1 MARQLTE
8 KNRATSLII
17 GYFPILNTFQVPVPY
32 LKWTLLI
39 KTYMDLLA
47 FVVFSLSL
55 LAEIRC
61 HGVQPIRRRWRW
73 HRHKK
78 TFTMSYRGISTSRL
92 RNVRSGMYSY
102 AILLHSSGCRKI
114 TTALHFEPDG
124 WIGAKVD
131 GKPCEQVA
139 GTMFDNYICSFS
151 LLG

>member
-61 HGVQPIRRRWRW
+61 HGVQPIRRR
-73 HRHKK
+73 
-78 TFTMSYRGISTSRL
+78 
-92 RNVRSGMYSY
+92 
-102 AILLHSSGCRKI
+102 
-114 TTALHFEPDG
+114 
-124 WIGAKVD
+124 
-131 GKPCEQVA
+131 
-139 GTMFDNYICSFS
+139 
-151 LLG
+151 